1 MGLPMFGQTMGK
13 FSLNQIPMLNHTF
26 TVANSFIILIRPSI
40 RRQSLSYESFGGLF
54 YMLRAL

>member
-1 MGLPMFGQTMGK
+1 MGK
-13 FSLNQIPMLNHTF
+13 FSLNQIPTLNQTF
-26 TVANSFIILIRPSI
+26 TVVNSFIILIRPSI